1 MDLMDL
7 FPPTASNTKTL
18 RHQDQYREMAQ
29 PPFLNKKQSSRKMA
43 IPPSIKVSNN
53 PLSIILN
60 I

>member
-29 PPFLNKKQSSRKMA
+29 PPFLNKKTVIQKNGHS
-43 IPPSIKVSNN
+43 P
-53 PLSIILN
+53 
-60 I
+60 